1 MTKSLIVCGIF
12 AIFQQLT
19 GLNAITFYASQIFE
33 SNDDPNDISQGIKI
47 TLITSSVNLG
57 FTIISTFFIDK
68 FGRKPLLVVGYCIMI
83 IFMFLTGL
91 FEYLDKT
98 IYEQVSVMIYI
109 AGFAIS
115 MGPILWAYLPEVL
128 NSAGLGLASV
138 LNWAFVI
145 VISLVVPQLA
155 KLDSGMFFVFTGTNV
170 AGFLFMLFFI
180 VESKGRSR
188 A

>member
-1 MTKSLIVCGIF
+1 
-12 AIFQQLT
+12 
-19 GLNAITFYASQIFE
+19 
-33 SNDDPNDISQGIKI
+33 
-47 TLITSSVNLG
+47 
-57 FTIISTFFIDK
+57 
-68 FGRKPLLVVGYCIMI
+68 MI